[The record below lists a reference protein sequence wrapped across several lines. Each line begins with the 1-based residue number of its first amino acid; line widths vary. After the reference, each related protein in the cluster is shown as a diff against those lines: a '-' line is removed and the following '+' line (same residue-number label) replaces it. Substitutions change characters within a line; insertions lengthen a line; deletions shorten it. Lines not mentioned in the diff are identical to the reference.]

1 MARWAKEAY
10 QISERRSA
18 RLVGV
23 AWSTLRYR
31 KRKGLQEP
39 LRSRLREL
47 AATHVRYGYRRLTVL
62 LRREGWK
69 VNAKRV
75 YRLYDEE
82 NLKVRSVERKKIAR
96 RQRVPQGQAT
106 KPDDCWSADFVSD
119 KLVDGRTIRVLTAVD
134 QFTRECICLAVDHG
148 MNGPKVV
155 AALTQ
160 AIAERGARPRTL
172 TLDNGSEFAGRA
184 MELWAMESGVQLCF
198 IRPGRPVENGFIESF
213 NGRLRDECLNVEW
226 LVSLEDARRKLMLW
240 RQHYN
245 QQRPHSALDDRT
257 PAAFAELHRG
267 NRTARSA
274 LSHPDKASGS
284 PRQGFASPAHAALDP
299 APHLPERIYNQGEAL
314 LRLAQSR
321 DSLVSLWSD
330 FQACQSGLPDP

>member
-1 MARWAKEAY
+1 M
-10 QISERRSA
+10 
-18 RLVGV
+18 
-23 AWSTLRYR
+23 RYR

-39 LRSRLREL
+39 LRRRLREL

-96 RQRVPQGQAT
+96 RQRVPQGQAVQ
-106 KPDDCWSADFVSD
+106 PDDCWSADFVSD
-119 KLVDGRTIRVLTAVD
+119 KLVDGRSIRVLTVVD
-134 QFTRECICLAVDHG
+134 QFTRECIWLEVDRA

-155 AALTQ
+155 AALQQ
-160 AIAERGARPRTL
+160 AIAERGARPRSL
-172 TLDNGSEFAGRA
+172 TLDNGSEFTGRA
-184 MELWAMESGVQLCF
+184 MELWAIESGVQLCF

-226 LVSLEDARRKLMLW
+226 FVSFADARQKLALW
-240 RQHYN
+240 RHHYN

-257 PAAFAELHRG
+257 PAAFADLHRI
-267 NRTARSA
+267 RAPRSA
-274 LSHPDKASGS
+274 LFHPDRASVTPPQGS
-284 PRQGFASPAHAALDP
+284 ASPAHAALDP
-299 APHLPERIYNQGEAL
+299 DSRSPKKFYNQGEAL

-321 DSLVSLWSD
+321 DPLVSLWSD
-330 FQACQSGLPDP
+330 FQARQSGLPDP

>member
-1 MARWAKEAY
+1 M
-10 QISERRSA
+10 
-18 RLVGV
+18 
-23 AWSTLRYR
+23 
-31 KRKGLQEP
+31 QEP
-39 LRSRLREL
+39 LRNRLREL
-47 AATHVRYGYRRLTVL
+47 AATHVRYGYRRLTIL

-96 RQRVPQGQAT
+96 RQRVPQGQAV

-119 KLVDGRTIRVLTAVD
+119 KLVDGRPIRVLTVVD
-134 QFTRECICLAVDHG
+134 QFTRECICLEVDRT

-160 AIAERGARPRTL
+160 AIAERGARPSSL

-184 MELWAMESGVQLCF
+184 MEMWAIQSGVQLCF

-226 LVSLEDARRKLMLW
+226 LVSLADARQKLALW
-240 RQHYN
+240 RHHYN

-257 PAAFAELHRG
+257 PAAFADLYRG
-267 NRTARSA
+267 DGAARSA
-274 LSHPDKASGS
+274 LFHPDKASRS
-284 PRQGFASPAHAALDP
+284 PRQGSASPANAALDP
-299 APHLPERIYNQGEAL
+299 DSRLPERIYNQGEAL
-314 LRLAQSR
+314 LRLARSR

-330 FQACQSGLPDP
+330 FQASQKGLPDP

>member
-1 MARWAKEAY
+1 M
-10 QISERRSA
+10 
-18 RLVGV
+18 
-23 AWSTLRYR
+23 
-31 KRKGLQEP
+31 
-39 LRSRLREL
+39 
-47 AATHVRYGYRRLTVL
+47 
-62 LRREGWK
+62 
-69 VNAKRV
+69 NAKRV

-119 KLVDGRTIRVLTAVD
+119 KLVDGRSIRVLTVVD
-134 QFTRECICLAVDHG
+134 QFTRECICLEVDRT

-155 AALTQ
+155 TAITH
-160 AIAERGARPRTL
+160 AIAERGARPRSL

-184 MELWAMESGVQLCF
+184 MELWAIESGVQLCF

-226 LVSLEDARRKLMLW
+226 LVSLADARQKLALW
-240 RQHYN
+240 RYHYN

-257 PAAFAELHRG
+257 PAAFADLHRG
-267 NRTARSA
+267 NRAARSA

-284 PRQGFASPAHAALDP
+284 PRQGSASPAHAALDP
-299 APHLPERIYNQGEAL
+299 NSRLPERIYNQGEAL

-321 DSLVSLWSD
+321 DPLVSLWSD
-330 FQACQSGLPDP
+330 FQARQKGLPDP

>member
-1 MARWAKEAY
+1 MG
-10 QISERRSA
+10 
-18 RLVGV
+18 L
-23 AWSTLRYR
+23 AWSTLAYR
-31 KRKGLQEP
+31 HRKDPQEA
-39 LRSRLREL
+39 LRRRLREL

-82 NLKVRSVERKKIAR
+82 NLTVRSVERKKIAR

-106 KPDDCWSADFVSD
+106 GPDQCWSADFVSD
-119 KLVDGRTIRVLTAVD
+119 KLADGRSIRVLTVVD
-134 QFTRECICLAVDHG
+134 QFTRECVWLEADRS

-160 AIAERGARPRTL
+160 AIAERGARPRSL

-184 MELWAMESGVQLCF
+184 MELWAQQSGVQLCF

-226 LVSLEDARRKLMLW
+226 FPSLTDARQKLALW
-240 RQHYN
+240 RQHFN

-257 PAAFAELHRG
+257 PAAFADLHR
-267 NRTARSA
+267 TPAARSA
-274 LSHPDKASGS
+274 LSHPHTASGT
-284 PRQGFASPAHAALDP
+284 PGQGFAPPAKAALDP
-299 APHLPERIYNQGEAL
+299 AHHLPKTIYNQGEAL
-314 LRLAQSR
+314 LRLAQTR
-321 DSLVSLWSD
+321 DPLVSLWSD
-330 FQACQSGLPDP
+330 FQARLAGLPDP